1 MRRRGGP
8 SLPSRR
14 SKGPVEVVLR
24 AAGASSHGPASRRL
38 LLALRRATRHPASG
52 VTLLLTSDR
61 EIRTLNRRHLGDDRV
76 TDVLSFPAEAEP
88 TPPSGQAGGEAGAP
102 YLGDIAVSLPRAR
115 RQARRAG
122 WPLRSEMALLLTHGW
137 LHLLGHDHE
146 TDDGTMHRLEARLLE
161 RVAGVRLDARRLP
174 WGSSPARRRRVDR
187 AARPRARAFGS
198 AR

>member
-1 MRRRGGP
+1 MRRRGGR

-14 SKGPVEVVLR
+14 RKGPVEVVVR
-24 AAGASSHGPASRRL
+24 AAGAASHGPASRRL

-61 EIRTLNRRHLGDDRV
+61 EIRTLNRRHLGHDRV
-76 TDVLSFPAEAEP
+76 TDVLSFPAEAEAGARP
-88 TPPSGQAGGEAGAP
+88 QAGGEAGAP

-122 WPLRSEMALLLTHGW
+122 WTLRSEMALLLTHGW

-161 RVAGVRLDARRLP
+161 RVAGVRLDRRRLP
-174 WGSSPARRRRVDR
+174 WGSAK
-187 AARPRARAFGS
+187 
-198 AR
+198 